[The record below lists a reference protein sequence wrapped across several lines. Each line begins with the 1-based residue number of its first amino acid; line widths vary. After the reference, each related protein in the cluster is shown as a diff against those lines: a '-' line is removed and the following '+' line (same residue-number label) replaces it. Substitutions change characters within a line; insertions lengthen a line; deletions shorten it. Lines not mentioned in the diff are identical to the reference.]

1 MSLLNRKRKRPRI
14 DVVPL
19 VDVLMVLIVFFLI
32 TMQFKNI
39 GESASNEEV
48 SEKEDEQAKEET
60 LALNI
65 RLPKIE
71 TAGSNLMSK
80 EIIVSVDREGNY
92 FLNNQ
97 PVSEDRLQAALETAS
112 VLPDKPQVL
121 VVADEEVPLKKV
133 TKLIDLC
140 RQNGFDDFRLQS
152 R

>member
-1 MSLLNRKRKRPRI
+1 LSLLNRKRKRPRI

-39 GESASNEEV
+39 GESASNDEV
-48 SEKEDEQAKEET
+48 SEKETEQAKEET

-97 PVSEDRLQAALETAS
+97 PVSADSLQAALEKAS
-112 VLPDKPQVL
+112 ALPDKPQVL

-133 TKLIDLC
+133 TKLIDMC

>member
-1 MSLLNRKRKRPRI
+1 
-14 DVVPL
+14 
-19 VDVLMVLIVFFLI
+19 MVLIVFFLI

-48 SEKEDEQAKEET
+48 SEKEEEQAKEET

-97 PVSEDRLQAALETAS
+97 PVSADRLQAALEKAS

-133 TKLIDLC
+133 TKLIDMC

>member
-48 SEKEDEQAKEET
+48 SEKEEEQAKEET

-71 TAGSNLMSK
+71 TAGSNFMSK
-80 EIIVSVDREGNY
+80 EIIVSVDSEGNY

-97 PVSEDRLQAALETAS
+97 PVSADRLQAALEKAS
-112 VLPDKPQVL
+112 ALPDKPQVL

-133 TKLIDLC
+133 TKLIDMC

>member
-39 GESASNEEV
+39 GESSPNDEV
-48 SEKEDEQAKEET
+48 SEKEEEKEET

-80 EIIVSVDREGNY
+80 EVIVSVDREGNY

-97 PVSEDRLQAALETAS
+97 PVSDDRLQAALEAAS
-112 VLPDKPQVL
+112 ALPDKPQVL